1 MSGAVAIPS
10 QRATVS
16 LPRWGKRRVSDPPYR
31 RPMPPKGMIF
41 WLAHAAREA
50 RAEAGRKQVHIAAE
64 IDRDQSVITNFEK
77 GKTQPRELDRI
88 IAGYASDL
96 EIPEY
101 QLWQRALEMWQAAQ
115 ADDPLSQAVEAADDL
130 ARAPAAPGQKH
141 RRSA

>member
-1 MSGAVAIPS
+1 MPA
-10 QRATVS
+10 RAYV
-16 LPRWGKRRVSDPPYR
+16 
-31 RPMPPKGMIF
+31 RPVPPKGMMYF
-41 WLAHAAREA
+41 LAHAAREA
-50 RAEAGRKQVHIAAE
+50 RTEAGRKQVHVAAE

>member
-1 MSGAVAIPS
+1 LQPPQSAPISMED
-10 QRATVS
+10 
-16 LPRWGKRRVSDPPYR
+16 LGKRAMSDPPYR
-31 RPMPPKGMIF
+31 RPMPPHGMIF

-50 RAEAGRKQVHIAAE
+50 REAADRKQVHIAAE

-101 QLWQRALEMWQAAQ
+101 QLWERALVMWRENQT
-115 ADDPLSQAVEAADDL
+115 DPLTEAPQTAAELAAAD
-130 ARAPAAPGQKH
+130 AKPGGRH

>member
-1 MSGAVAIPS
+1 MSGALAIPS
-10 QRATVS
+10 QSPTIS
-16 LPRWGKRRVSDPPYR
+16 LPRWGKRAMPARAYV
-31 RPMPPKGMIF
+31 RPVPPKGMMYF
-41 WLAHAAREA
+41 LAHAAREA
-50 RAEAGRKQVHIAAE
+50 RTEAGRKQVHVAAE

-101 QLWQRALEMWQAAQ
+101 QLWERALTLWRENEG
-115 ADDPLSQAVEAADDL
+115 DPLIEAPQTAAEL
-130 ARAPAAPGQKH
+130 ASAPSKPGGRR